1 MNNEWITDRKPTRDD
16 GLTVYDRN
24 GSVCQFFC
32 IAMGDPWKPIPQIEP
47 YVKPKRW
54 KAVYRVF
61 TAMGQAYASWVIID
75 SHTYNEIRTELW
87 KNTDEHRKA
96 AEEIATIYERTLP

>member
-1 MNNEWITDRKPTRDD
+1 MSDWITDRLPTRAD
-16 GLTVYDRN
+16 GLMIYGSN
-24 GSVCQFFC
+24 GKLCYFTS
-32 IAMGDPWKPIPQIEP
+32 IATGEAWKPIPKCEP

-96 AEEIATIYERTLP
+96 AERIASVYEELMP